1 MNTKYSLVITTASSE
16 KQAQFIANALLSQ
29 RLAACIQTNQIKSY
43 YTWDN
48 EIQESEEQILLI
60 KCREEDFNN
69 IEKCIKEHHSYE
81 IPEIIMILIVKGS
94 LDYID
99 WMHKVTKR

>member
-1 MNTKYSLVITTASSE
+1 MNTKYSLVITTADSV

-48 EIQESEEQILLI
+48 ETKESDEQILLI
-60 KCREEDFNN
+60 KCREEDFNK
-69 IEKCIKEHHSYE
+69 IEKCIKEHYSYE
-81 IPEIIMILIVKGS
+81 IPEIIMIPIIKGS
-94 LDYID
+94 LDYTE
-99 WMHKVTKR
+99 WMHKVTKK